1 MFDLKIVNFICD
13 SDDRFSK
20 IAKMIKI
27 LKEFSCRNVSE
38 VQAFINICVY
48 YKIWVMNF
56 VIIASSI
63 YCLLKNKES
72 FV

>member
-1 MFDLKIVNFICD
+1 MSDLKIINFVCD
-13 SDDRFSK
+13 LNDRFSK

-27 LKEFSCRNVSE
+27 LKESSCRDISE
-38 VQAFINICVY
+38 VRTFVNVCIY
-48 YKIWVMNF
+48 YKLWVINF

-72 FV
+72 LV